1 MRILGTGVNDRAR
14 RGELTGWCA
23 AVVVVAQILLA
34 PGVLLAA
41 LALLLTGW
49 LTRWRQFWLVVP
61 ALTGGWLLAR
71 PGAAVGQLGLGTA
84 AAELAVARHPAVLT
98 EPGAL
103 RAAAVW
109 LRPEL
114 PVALLAGTAEALVA
128 LLVILPGQRGWR
140 PGLLSWWRRRRVMA
154 DLAAGRTVTAHGC
167 LIGLNVVTGRPL
179 TISWTDAERGM
190 LISGDAAAARA
201 ALLAVACAGMR
212 LRKTVLVADAG
223 DGKLAAQV
231 ATMAGQLGRPTAEFV
246 ASGAEQIGHGI
257 RENAVVAPELAG
269 GGGDQIG
276 RGIRDKAVI
285 VASGGAAG
293 QLVRA
298 ASGVLKAL
306 HEVGLRADCLLCVSG
321 CDRLD
326 AAELADLVDLGPDTG
341 TAVVLT
347 RARPEQGPEQGP
359 PGRLTVAPAAG
370 LFAADPATAS
380 AATASAATASPA
392 TASPATADLAVAGP
406 WAAGPRAAR

>member
-1 MRILGTGVNDRAR
+1 MRILGTGANDRAR

-41 LALLLTGW
+41 LALLLAGW
-49 LTRWRQFWLVVP
+49 LTRWRLFWLIVP

-71 PGAAVGQLGLGTA
+71 SGAAVGRLGLRTA

-103 RAAAVW
+103 RAAAAW

-114 PVALLAGTAEALVA
+114 SVALLAGSAEALVA

-140 PGLLSWWRRRRVMA
+140 PGLLLWWRRRRVTA

-179 TISWTDAERGM
+179 TVSWTDAERGM
-190 LISGDAAAARA
+190 LISGNTAAARA
-201 ALLAVACAGMR
+201 ALLAVACAGIR
-212 LRKTVLVADAG
+212 LRKTVLVADAD

-231 ATMAGQLGRPTAEFV
+231 TAMAGQLGRPVAEFV
-246 ASGAEQIGHGI
+246 AGSGGQIGRGT
-257 RENAVVAPELAG
+257 RDNAVIAAELAG

-298 ASGVLKAL
+298 ASGALSAL

-326 AAELADLVDLGPDTG
+326 PAKLADLVGLAPDTG
-341 TAVVLT
+341 MAVVLT

-370 LFAADPATAS
+370 LFAADPG
-380 AATASAATASPA
+380 TASPA
-392 TASPATADLAVAGP
+392 TASPAAADLAAAGPSAAGP
-406 WAAGPRAAR
+406 WAAGPWVAQ